1 MIPLRKLSQRNLLLI
16 ASLFLIQPIELL
28 ECFGIDF
35 IPTLLNDTYYP
46 TLKTVIDSGNFLDM
60 IVANAGIGQLA
71 SLFWAVDTGRL
82 LQAPGLFILG
92 MILARGDYFSCGA
105 GFWVKTFVGSF
116 IASFLFYV
124 AKTSAVDA
132 LQIILTM
139 WYNMAFTGMLV
150 SMFVIT
156 YPAQRH
162 RRLFQNHCREHRCR
176 RAAKLLRHRGS
187 QQRKTSATDKRNPGP
202 LQD

>member
-1 MIPLRKLSQRNLLLI
+1 
-16 ASLFLIQPIELL
+16 
-28 ECFGIDF
+28 
-35 IPTLLNDTYYP
+35 
-46 TLKTVIDSGNFLDM
+46 M

-92 MILARGDYFSCGA
+92 MILARGDYFSRGA
-105 GFWVKTFVGSF
+105 GFWVKIFVGSF

-150 SMFVIT
+150 SMFVILYQNDVFGRMT
-156 YPAQRH
+156 DELYQSVNHRKSDILSLCLRAGINVGHCMELRSGAGGNVCSNMVLPPVAQD
-162 RRLFQNHCREHRCR
+162 
-176 RAAKLLRHRGS
+176 A
-187 QQRKTSATDKRNPGP
+187 
-202 LQD
+202 

>member
-46 TLKTVIDSGNFLDM
+46 TLKTVTDSGNFWDM

-92 MILARGDYFSCGA
+92 MILARGDYFSRGA
-105 GFWVKTFVGSF
+105 GFG
-116 IASFLFYV
+116 
-124 AKTSAVDA
+124 
-132 LQIILTM
+132 
-139 WYNMAFTGMLV
+139 
-150 SMFVIT
+150 
-156 YPAQRH
+156 
-162 RRLFQNHCREHRCR
+162 
-176 RAAKLLRHRGS
+176 
-187 QQRKTSATDKRNPGP
+187 
-202 LQD
+202 